1 MNALDRSKV
10 FLDVATD
17 LLRSGHRMRF
27 RAGGSSM
34 WPTIRP
40 GEAITVEPATAT
52 EVKLKDIVLYRTG
65 RGVIGHRV
73 VGIAN
78 QNGELVLLARGDADQ
93 GAGEPVAA
101 KQLLGKVL
109 AVEREGRNIDLTSRR
124 AKMKHFMRTCALSLK
139 SSIILSKLI
148 RQRNTQAC
156 SSKRCTFL
164 VVVALMCPAIM
175 KGSVAVTNQA
185 SNIANGSSISIT
197 SFNAITG
204 VPNLLLVGVAMNDGN
219 NHKVTSVTWGTILP
233 QSFSCVVA
241 ITDNNMGSCGTAAS
255 ASHVRMEIWSLLF
268 PVTLTSTVTV
278 TLDATEQV
286 AIGVVAFSGVTS
298 LGSSNHSQSNS
309 NSATGATVSVIP
321 PGTGGVTFSTLGVG
335 VQGTATGFTP
345 TSPAVLEFSQQNSMV
360 AGAGSVA
367 SNAST
372 MSWSWTSGSPYALG
386 AVAINPISITAV
398 TMRSF
403 NATAYEAG
411 NLIEIKTGREV
422 SSLGFNLY
430 REQNGQRFRLN
441 SSLLAGT
448 ALLAGPKTTFT
459 SGHSHAWLDKP
470 ETGGEAAYWVEEVDL
485 NGDHTMFGPV
495 YTEQAAEDKSAAL
508 SPLISEH
515 ERSTL
520 KPEMLSELGRAP
532 ALAPYGGARSCG
544 PVNSGSR
551 PFQRTG
557 GQPVITPRTQQ
568 QQYALA
574 ADPAIKI
581 SVCAEGWYR
590 LTRRQLLAAG
600 LSPDVDPR
608 LLQLYVDGKE
618 QPMIVSGHADG
629 KLDPQDTVEFYGYPL
644 NTTWSGTQVYW
655 LVAGS
660 TNGKRVPTETL
671 SAATN
676 AGPANFPAT
685 VVWNPRTVYFAA
697 LLNGDA
703 DNFFGPVLG
712 SGSPVTN
719 SFAITN
725 LDTTATANAQLE
737 VLLQGVSSGAHV
749 VGVQLN
755 DFQAGTVKFS
765 NQRGGVAKLALPVS
779 ALQQGSNNLLTLT
792 VQGGQQDISVVNTVQ
807 LTYPHTYTADDDY
820 LRLTA
825 TSGMKQTIGGFSNS
839 QIRVVDITNPG
850 AVTALRR
857 TIARQGTGYAVSV
870 VPQGSGTRTLLA
882 FTSAQSSRPASLVRN
897 NPSSWHAAQAG
908 ADVVIISHADFLS
921 SLSRLQTLRQNQGHA
936 VATIDVQDL
945 YDEFNFGV
953 KSPYA
958 LKKFLRSAKERW
970 SLTPHFV
977 LLVGD
982 ATFDPRNYLG
992 VGEDDFVPTYL
1003 IDTQLLETASD
1014 DWFADSKLD
1023 GLSEMAV
1030 GRLPVRTSSDASMLA
1045 NRIVNYETSSSG
1057 AWTNQVLLVAGTDD
1071 ATDPFTSYISAVQAL
1086 IPGTQTVSVISQG
1099 NDSNAHGDLITALN
1113 AGQSL
1118 VNFAGHGSDEVWAGE
1133 LLSSSDVAAL
1143 TNGSQTPFVI
1153 LMTCLNG
1160 YFQDVYTVSLAKAI
1174 MLAPSGGA
1182 VAAWASSGLTDSS
1195 GQSILDQAIV
1205 SALYG
1210 SQSLTVG
1217 EAAAAAKRAV
1227 TNLDIRRTW
1236 ILLGDPATKLK

>member
-1 MNALDRSKV
+1 MGRAFRVCAAVCLGLDQ
-10 FLDVATD
+10 
-17 LLRSGHRMRF
+17 
-27 RAGGSSM
+27 RAYRVKPNSM
-34 WPTIRP
+34 
-40 GEAITVEPATAT
+40 
-52 EVKLKDIVLYRTG
+52 
-65 RGVIGHRV
+65 
-73 VGIAN
+73 
-78 QNGELVLLARGDADQ
+78 AR
-93 GAGEPVAA
+93 AA
-101 KQLLGKVL
+101 
-109 AVEREGRNIDLTSRR
+109 RR
-124 AKMKHFMRTCALSLK
+124 ARTIVAVIVFC
-139 SSIILSKLI
+139 
-148 RQRNTQAC
+148 
-156 SSKRCTFL
+156 
-164 VVVALMCPAIM
+164 VALPTLA
-175 KGSVAVTNQA
+175 SAEVAVTKVATGNYTSGNDCSIPSLDA
-185 SNIANGSSISIT
+185 STGSPNLILLAIALINGSVSSAPVFNTTTPQTFTQIGTMVGTNNLGELFVYKLGPSIT
-197 SFNAITG
+197 A
-204 VPNLLLVGVAMNDGN
+204 
-219 NHKVTSVTWGTILP
+219 
-233 QSFSCVVA
+233 
-241 ITDNNMGSCGTAAS
+241 GTASITISLNGAS
-255 ASHVRMEIWSLLF
+255 GC
-268 PVTLTSTVTV
+268 
-278 TLDATEQV
+278 V
-286 AIGVVAFSGVTS
+286 AGAVAFSGVASIGTQVTNSCIGLCTTTASVTGITS
-298 LGSSNHSQSNS
+298 
-309 NSATGATVSVIP
+309 
-321 PGTGGVTFSTLGVG
+321 PGTGGVVYNALVADLASTASPASLGLVQEWQCSPGSTCANNKILGAGG
-335 VQGTATGFTP
+335 VNGPSTSASWTLSAILSPWAMMAVPLISTSTTAVKVNSLTAT
-345 TSPAVLEFSQQNSMV
+345 
-360 AGAGSVA
+360 
-367 SNAST
+367 
-372 MSWSWTSGSPYALG
+372 
-386 AVAINPISITAV
+386 
-398 TMRSF
+398 R
-403 NATAYEAG
+403 YEDG
-411 NLIEIKTGREV
+411 NLIELKTGREI

-430 REQNGQRFRLN
+430 REQNGQRVRLN

-448 ALLAGPKTTFT
+448 ALLAGPKTTLT
-459 SGHSHAWLDKP
+459 SGYSHVWLDKP
-470 ETGGEAAYWVEEVDL
+470 PAGGEAAYGVEEVDL

-495 YTEQAAEDKSAAL
+495 FAEPAAEDKSAAL
-508 SPLISEH
+508 SPLIA
-515 ERSTL
+515 ERQRGAL
-520 KPEMLSELGRAP
+520 KSRMLSEMGRASAVEP
-532 ALAPYGGARSCG
+532 DRGPRGCG
-544 PVNSGSR
+544 PVNAGSR
-551 PFQRTG
+551 PLQRTG
-557 GQPVITPRTQQ
+557 RQPVITPRTQQ

-574 ADPAIKI
+574 ASPAIKI
-581 SVCAEGWYR
+581 SVCAEGWYL
-590 LTRRQLLAAG
+590 LTQPQLLAAG

-660 TNGKRVPTETL
+660 TNGKRVPTESL
-671 SAATN
+671 SVATD
-676 AGPANFPAT
+676 AGPSNFPAT

-719 SFAITN
+719 SFTITN
-725 LDTTATANAQLE
+725 LDATATTNVQLE
-737 VLLQGVSSGAHV
+737 VSLQGASSGAHK

-755 DFQAGTVKFS
+755 SYQAGTVKFS
-765 NQRGGVAKLALPVS
+765 NQEAGVAALALPVS
-779 ALQQGSNNLLTLT
+779 VLQQGSNNVLTLT
-792 VQGGQQDISVVNTVQ
+792 VEGGQQDISVVNTVQ
-807 LTYPHTYTADDDY
+807 LTYPHTYSADDDY

-839 QIRVVDITNPG
+839 HIRVVDITDPG

-857 TIARQGTGYAVSV
+857 TIAREGTSYAVSV

-882 FTSAQSSRPASLVRN
+882 FTSAQSRHPASLLSN
-897 NPSSWHAAQAG
+897 SPSSWHAAQAG
-908 ADVVIISHADFLS
+908 ADVVIITHADFQS
-921 SLSRLQTLRQNQGHA
+921 SLAPLQMLRQNQGHA

-958 LKKFLRSAKERW
+958 LKKFLQTAKAQW
-970 SLTPHFV
+970 SLKPHFV

-1003 IDTQLLETASD
+1003 VDTQLLETASD
-1014 DWFADSKLD
+1014 DWFADFNMD
-1023 GLSEMAV
+1023 GVPEMAI
-1030 GRLPVRTSSDASMLA
+1030 GRLPVRTASDASMLA

-1071 ATDPFTSYISAVQAL
+1071 VADPFTSYISAVQSL

-1153 LMTCLNG
+1153 SMTCLNG

-1195 GQSILDQAIV
+1195 GQSILDQAMI

-1217 EAAAAAKRAV
+1217 EASAAAKRAV

-1236 ILLGDPATKLK
+1236 ILLGDPATKLQSR